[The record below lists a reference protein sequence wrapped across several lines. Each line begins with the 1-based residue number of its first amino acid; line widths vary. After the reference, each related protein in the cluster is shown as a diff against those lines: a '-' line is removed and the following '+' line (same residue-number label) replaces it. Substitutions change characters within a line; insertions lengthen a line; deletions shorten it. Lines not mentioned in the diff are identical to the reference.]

1 MAASGGIFHE
11 FTHDDNLVR
20 ASNRRL
26 SFTVSGITAIETT
39 GTFAFYVL
47 RELGDA
53 DYDELPANALVTVA
67 NGVMTKTNPSTLI
80 VPLATTDW
88 PAAPGEYAF
97 ELWRIDTGNRD
108 RISYGPFPVI
118 P

>member
-1 MAASGGIFHE
+1 VASGGIYHE

-20 ASNRRL
+20 SSNRRL
-26 SFTVSGITAIETT
+26 VFTVAGMTAIQTT
-39 GTFAFYVL
+39 GTYAFYVL

-53 DYDELPANALVTVA
+53 DYDELVANALVAVA
-67 NGVMTKTNPSTLI
+67 DGVMVKANPSTLT
-80 VPLATTDW
+80 VPLDVDDW
-88 PAAPGEYAF
+88 PDAPGEYAF